1 MKAIQGYHH
10 TSLTVTDLAASA
22 EWYQR
27 LFGLEHVLT
36 EKHEGGY
43 AYVFLQP
50 ETKLFFGL
58 HEHEAN
64 DGKQFHESRTGLDHL
79 CFSVTDRAEL
89 VEWEAR
95 LAELEI
101 THSPIKDTQHGS
113 VVVFRDPDDIQ
124 LELFAPPGS

>member
-10 TSLTVTDLAASA
+10 TSLTVTDLEASA

-36 EKHEGGY
+36 EDHEGGR
-43 AYVFLQP
+43 AFVFMQSG
-50 ETKLFFGL
+50 THFFFGL

-64 DGKQFHESRTGLDHL
+64 DGKQFHETQTGLDHL
-79 CFSVTDRAEL
+79 CFSVDERAEL

-95 LAELEI
+95 LAELDI
-101 THSPIKDTQHGS
+101 AHSPIKDTPHGS
-113 VVVFRDPDDIQ
+113 VVVFRDPDNIQ